1 MKEWHFRLS
10 LQRIISECEL
20 STNFYIPNMGEQ
32 KISLSTW
39 LAASRLRTL
48 PLALSVVFVGQAL
61 ALKNQKFD
69 GLIFSLALLTTILLQ
84 VLSNLA
90 NDYGDFK
97 NGADNHNRIGPSR
110 AVQSGLISPSAM
122 RKAVI
127 FLSIAAFL
135 SGIGLL
141 VAARNNITQQH
152 FFMLIGLGIVAI
164 AAALFYTAGKK
175 PYGYAGLGDIS
186 VFLFFGLLG
195 VVGNFFLQVGFLR
208 LNIFLPAFAFGAL
221 SVMVLNLNN
230 MRDIHNDAEAGKKT
244 IPVRLGSSKAKIY
257 HIGLFVF
264 AFLSLIIYSIESY
277 RFPFVWIW
285 PLFSLIFVPDLIKI
299 ARISEPALFDPFL
312 KKTAIK
318 TFLLSLIIFAHC
330 IFLNG

>member
-1 MKEWHFRLS
+1 
-10 LQRIISECEL
+10 
-20 STNFYIPNMGEQ
+20 MGEQ

-48 PLALSVVFVGQAL
+48 PLALSVVLVGQAL

-69 GLIFSLALLTTILLQ
+69 AIICSLALLTTILLQ

-97 NGADNHNRIGPSR
+97 NGADNQNRIGPSR
-110 AVQSGLISPSAM
+110 AVQSGLISPSGM

-127 FLSIAAFL
+127 FLSFAAFL
-135 SGIGLL
+135 AGIGLL

-152 FFMLIGLGIVAI
+152 FFILIGLGIVAI
-164 AAALFYTAGKK
+164 AAALFYTAGKR
-175 PYGYAGLGDIS
+175 PYGYAGLGDVS

-195 VVGNFFLQVGFLR
+195 VIGNFFLQVGFLR
-208 LNIFLPAFAFGAL
+208 LNIFLLAFAFGAF

-230 MRDIHNDAEAGKKT
+230 MRDINNDAVAGKKT
-244 IPVRLGSSKAKIY
+244 IPVRLGSAKAKMY
-257 HIGLFVF
+257 HFGLFAF
-264 AFLSLIIYSIESY
+264 ALISLIIYAIESY

-299 ARISEPALFDPFL
+299 ARITEPAEFDPFL

-318 TFLLSLIIFAHC
+318 TFLLSVIIFAHC
-330 IFLNG
+330 LMLNG

>member
-1 MKEWHFRLS
+1 M
-10 LQRIISECEL
+10 
-20 STNFYIPNMGEQ
+20 
-32 KISLSTW
+32 
-39 LAASRLRTL
+39 
-48 PLALSVVFVGQAL
+48 
-61 ALKNQKFD
+61 
-69 GLIFSLALLTTILLQ
+69 LLQ

-97 NGADNHNRIGPSR
+97 NGADNQNRIGPSR

-127 FLSIAAFL
+127 YLSIAAFF

-141 VAARNNITQQH
+141 VSARNIITQQH

-164 AAALFYTAGKK
+164 AAALFYTAGKR

-195 VVGNFFLQVGFLR
+195 VIGNFFLQVGFLR
-208 LNIFLPAFAFGAL
+208 LNIFLPAFAFGAF

-230 MRDIHNDAEAGKKT
+230 MRDIQNDANAGKKT
-244 IPVRLGSSKAKIY
+244 IPVRIGAVKAKIY
-257 HIGLFVF
+257 HMGLFVV
-264 AFLSLIIYSIESY
+264 ATVALIIYSIESY
-277 RFPFVWIW
+277 RFSYVWVW
-285 PLFSLIFVPDLIKI
+285 PLISLIFVPDLIKI

-318 TFLLSLIIFAHC
+318 TFLLSLVIFAHC
-330 IFLNG
+330 IILNG